1 VLGGALH
8 VGVWPGAAS
17 STSPPATIPSTPSL
31 ASPRLASRLRMRV
44 AHGRGQNHWE
54 LLLSGAGAKL
64 VAGELRH
71 ALAGPQAGLE
81 GGGTEDGA

>member
-1 VLGGALH
+1 
-8 VGVWPGAAS
+8 
-17 STSPPATIPSTPSL
+17 
-31 ASPRLASRLRMRV
+31 MRV

-64 VAGELRH
+64 VAGELHH